1 MFKNNLTAEWK
12 NSQKITIEIDNPIT
26 EEIDRYHVTL
36 RAEMIDKM
44 LYRAFSYSCPW
55 VEKVEV
61 LEDEHY
67 GDCNSE
73 QVTRGGSLILYDRYN
88 NQTCHILDLEGV
100 LSGFYQAF
108 AKFLI
113 LCMYTNERLVFSLSD
128 TKTVDEIIQ
137 YALFNEVRYP
147 HKEDDGGNY
156 E

>member
-1 MFKNNLTAEWK
+1 MIKNNLTAEWK
-12 NSQKITIEIDNPIT
+12 NSQKITIEIDDPVM
-26 EEIDRYHVTL
+26 EEIVRYHVTL

-55 VEKVEV
+55 IEKTEIF
-61 LEDEHY
+61 ETESCGNCD
-67 GDCNSE
+67 SE
-73 QVTRGGSLILYDRYN
+73 IVTKGGSLILYDRYN

-128 TKTVDEIIQ
+128 TKTVDEIMQ
-137 YALFNEVRYP
+137 YAVFGEVRYP
-147 HKEDDGGNY
+147 DRANGGNNND
-156 E
+156 

>member
-12 NSQKITIEIDNPIT
+12 NSQKITIVIDNPIT

-55 VEKVEV
+55 IEKTEIF
-61 LEDEHY
+61 ETESY
-67 GDCNSE
+67 GKCDSE
-73 QVTRGGSLILYDRYN
+73 QVTRGGSLIIYNRYN
-88 NQTCHILDLEGV
+88 QECRILDLENF

-113 LCMYTNERLVFSLSD
+113 LCMYTNEMMCFSLSD
-128 TKTVDEIIQ
+128 AKTIDEIIQ

-147 HKEDDGGNY
+147 HKEDDGGNNND
-156 E
+156 